1 METSGI
7 RNILAESEFAVDM
20 EWTLRTWNAELRVL
34 VDKAL
39 GLVFE
44 GCACLI
50 IPPARVTARL
60 IVLRSSVVKC
70 YPC

>member
-20 EWTLRTWNAELRVL
+20 EWTLWAWNAELRVL

-39 GLVFE
+39 GPVFE
-44 GCACLI
+44 GCTCLI
-50 IPPARVTARL
+50 IPPVRVTT
-60 IVLRSSVVKC
+60 
-70 YPC
+70 